1 DRRARHR
8 LPRAQSR
15 AGGRVRGA
23 LPVRTR
29 GDVDPRP
36 ERGGDGSGAAP
47 GRAPERKDQTMST
60 RSFTGGVTERGV
72 LGRYVHFDGYPERRM
87 PVLRAIV
94 ARDGAVA
101 ALRTIL
107 AAQWGGWSYLDPDRQ
122 ENSLGEDRAEVVPGY
137 GLRYRDTGPD
147 EPLTLAEV
155 IEDPFI

>member
-1 DRRARHR
+1 
-8 LPRAQSR
+8 
-15 AGGRVRGA
+15 
-23 LPVRTR
+23 
-29 GDVDPRP
+29 
-36 ERGGDGSGAAP
+36 
-47 GRAPERKDQTMST
+47 MST

-137 GLRYRDTGPD
+137 GLRYRDTGPE

-155 IEDPFI
+155 IEDPFIEHAYVITPVGGVLHFDLMSDEGQASARAYADPGWREVLDIK